1 MDLMTLAA
9 KIQLDDSEFNKGVNK
24 AEQSGQKLAKKMS
37 AMTVAVGNLA
47 ADMIRKG
54 VGAISSVITGAI
66 DGYANYEQLIGGVQT
81 LFKDSWNDVA
91 ENAKRSFKSTG
102 LSANEYMETVT
113 SFAASLVQG
122 LGGDTQKAAFLA
134 DVAITDMADN
144 ANKMGTDIASIQAA
158 YQGFAKGNFTMLD
171 NLKLGYGGTRE
182 EMIRLIND
190 SGILNKKIKNLD
202 GITFDQMVNAIHVVQ
217 TQMGITGTT
226 AKEAEETIKGSAASM
241 GAAWSDLLTA
251 IGGEGDQARLDQA
264 MENFEASFGKYMEN
278 FIPTLITTVSNSG
291 GLVTAIAEAV
301 GELPTTLL
309 ADVGKE
315 GIKSGAEM
323 VRAVGNI
330 TGWMIDSMIEVFRS
344 ASLDNTSI
352 TDMGAAIGEFLGQ
365 SITKIVTNAG
375 TIFQG
380 VLAVGEGLASGLV
393 DGIINGLTGDNTEAS
408 KIQNTM
414 NEIVTNAELEATKSE
429 ALISHLKSLHEL
441 YGDAASQKQEWSEAV
456 TELENYIPKAGE
468 IIESFGG
475 DIQGAIGSL
484 DALAKKMKET
494 AMNAALTEAL
504 QDSFSLLAQQQVE
517 YGVQRRAYE
526 RNKSMMD
533 SYQQA
538 IIDQIQQEAM
548 AQLTEMGSPE
558 NLRFQDQDRYN
569 MLQNLANG
577 LDVSGLLALKEFDL
591 SGLWSFIDNL
601 GLEEVDGKKL
611 ADFQKLYGEANENM
625 GRALAAMEKGAEE
638 IKATEQLITDTE
650 AAVNEIA
657 LKDSLEGAANDIT
670 TGGDEV
676 MGALSGLAS
685 KIGSVHIL
693 GGGPHD
699 MPEAT
704 GIDYVPFDG
713 FRAELHRGETVL
725 TKAKADQYRNGGGT
739 AEMVAAMQ
747 GLRGD
752 IQNMQ
757 LVVGEKPFGRAVV
770 NYGGNR
776 VRKKIGQAESRYA
789 SGYGT

>member
-9 KIQLDDSEFNKGVNK
+9 KIQLDDSEYTKGVTK

-158 YQGFAKGNFTMLD
+158 YQGFAKQNYTMLD

-190 SGILNKKIKNLD
+190 SGILNETITSLD
-202 GITFDQMVNAIHVVQ
+202 GITFDQIVQAIHVVQ

-309 ADVGKE
+309 ADIGKE
-315 GIKSGAEM
+315 GVKSGAEM

-352 TDMGAAIGEFLGQ
+352 TDMGAAIGEFLGS

-380 VLAVGEGLASGLV
+380 ILAVGKGLASGLV
-393 DGIINGLTGDNTEAS
+393 DGLIEGLTGDDTES
-408 KIQNTM
+408 QKIQDVM
-414 NEIVTNAELEATKSE
+414 NEMVSNAEIEATKSQ
-429 ALISHLKSLHEL
+429 ALISYLKEL
-441 YGDAASQKQEWSEAV
+441 NEQYGAAAKSKTEWKEAV
-456 TELENYIPKAGE
+456 AELEQYIPDAGSV
-468 IIESFGG
+468 IEDFGSN
-475 DIQGAIGSL
+475 IEGAISAL
-484 DALAKKMKET
+484 DALADKMRET
-494 AMNAALTEAL
+494 AINAALMGAL
-504 QDSFSLLAQQQVE
+504 QDSISLLAGQQVE
-517 YGVQRRAYE
+517 YGVQKRTYE
-526 RNKSMMD
+526 RNKSLAD
-533 SYQQA
+533 SYKQA

-548 AQLTEMGSPE
+548 KDLKQMGDKEGLRSHELERYQMLE
-558 NLRFQDQDRYN
+558 NFI
-569 MLQNLANG
+569 NG
-577 LDVSGLLALKEFDL
+577 LDQSGAKLKDLDL
-591 SGLWSFIDNL
+591 SVLWDFL
-601 GLEEVDGKKL
+601 GAFDIEKVDGKTL
-611 ADFQKLYGEANENM
+611 EDFQKLYGEANENM
-625 GRALAAMEKGAEE
+625 GRAKAAMEQSAAEIESTKQLIEDTKAAISDFSLGDSLGEAASDVESGGAE
-638 IKATEQLITDTE
+638 
-650 AAVNEIA
+650 V
-657 LKDSLEGAANDIT
+657 G
-670 TGGDEV
+670 
-676 MGALSGLAS
+676 GALSSLAG
-685 KIGSVHIL
+685 KISAFQ
-693 GGGPHD
+693 
-699 MPEAT
+699 MPRIGWQYMPKAT
-704 GIDYVPFDG
+704 GIDYVPYSG

-725 TKAKADQYRNGGGT
+725 TKAEADRYRNGAGT
-739 AEMVAAMQ
+739 AEVVGAIQ
-747 GLRGD
+747 SLNSN
-752 IQNMQ
+752 IQNME
-757 LVVGEKPFGRAVV
+757 LVVGQKTFGRAVV
-770 NYGGNR
+770 NYGGTRMRNH
-776 VRKKIGQAESRYA
+776 IGQAESRYW

>member
-323 VRAVGNI
+323 VRAV
-330 TGWMIDSMIEVFRS
+330 
-344 ASLDNTSI
+344 L
-352 TDMGAAIGEFLGQ
+352 
-365 SITKIVTNAG
+365 
-375 TIFQG
+375 
-380 VLAVGEGLASGLV
+380 
-393 DGIINGLTGDNTEAS
+393 
-408 KIQNTM
+408 
-414 NEIVTNAELEATKSE
+414 
-429 ALISHLKSLHEL
+429 
-441 YGDAASQKQEWSEAV
+441 
-456 TELENYIPKAGE
+456 
-468 IIESFGG
+468 
-475 DIQGAIGSL
+475 
-484 DALAKKMKET
+484 
-494 AMNAALTEAL
+494 
-504 QDSFSLLAQQQVE
+504 
-517 YGVQRRAYE
+517 
-526 RNKSMMD
+526 
-533 SYQQA
+533 
-538 IIDQIQQEAM
+538 
-548 AQLTEMGSPE
+548 
-558 NLRFQDQDRYN
+558 LRFH
-569 MLQNLANG
+569 
-577 LDVSGLLALKEFDL
+577 K
-591 SGLWSFIDNL
+591 
-601 GLEEVDGKKL
+601 
-611 ADFQKLYGEANENM
+611 
-625 GRALAAMEKGAEE
+625 
-638 IKATEQLITDTE
+638 
-650 AAVNEIA
+650 
-657 LKDSLEGAANDIT
+657 
-670 TGGDEV
+670 
-676 MGALSGLAS
+676 
-685 KIGSVHIL
+685 
-693 GGGPHD
+693 
-699 MPEAT
+699 
-704 GIDYVPFDG
+704 
-713 FRAELHRGETVL
+713 HR
-725 TKAKADQYRNGGGT
+725 
-739 AEMVAAMQ
+739 
-747 GLRGD
+747 
-752 IQNMQ
+752 
-757 LVVGEKPFGRAVV
+757 
-770 NYGGNR
+770 
-776 VRKKIGQAESRYA
+776 
-789 SGYGT
+789 